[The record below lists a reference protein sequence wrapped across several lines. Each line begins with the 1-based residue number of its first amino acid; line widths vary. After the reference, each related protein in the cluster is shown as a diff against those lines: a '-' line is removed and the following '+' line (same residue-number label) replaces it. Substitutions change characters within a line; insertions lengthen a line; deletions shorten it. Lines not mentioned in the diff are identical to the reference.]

1 MELISKLLYSNTI
14 KELQQEM
21 RQQKSGLNRSNQR
34 LYIDL
39 SAEFPILVDFLENWI
54 YKSPDFDVFGR
65 LLSADFAEAH
75 LRLDI
80 TELSSY

>member
-1 MELISKLLYSNTI
+1 MN
-14 KELQQEM
+14 
-21 RQQKSGLNRSNQR
+21 
-34 LYIDL
+34 L
-39 SAEFPILVDFLENWI
+39 SAEFLILVIFFENCI

>member
-1 MELISKLLYSNTI
+1 MVEG
-14 KELQQEM
+14 LQQEM
-21 RQQKSGLNRSNQR
+21 RQQKSGLNRSSQR

-39 SAEFPILVDFLENWI
+39 CAEFLILVDFFENWI

-65 LLSADFAEAH
+65 LLRADFAEAH

>member
-1 MELISKLLYSNTI
+1 MV

-21 RQQKSGLNRSNQR
+21 CQRKSGLNRLNQR

-39 SAEFPILVDFLENWI
+39 SAEFPILVDFFENCI
-54 YKSPDFDVFGR
+54 YKWPDFDVFGR
-65 LLSADFAEAH
+65 LLSADFAEVH
-75 LRLDI
+75 LSLDI